1 MEPDGPH
8 SDESADVVVVG
19 AGSCGSVLAGR
30 LSEDPN
36 RRVLLVESGPGHR
49 IPSEYPPE
57 LVDAGV
63 LPVGPDSRWVWP
75 YPVNLTSER
84 SGWIARGRVLGG
96 SGAVNGGY
104 FVRAQVDD
112 FEHWP
117 ASWSFDDV
125 LPSYRSI
132 ESDADFSGPWHG
144 TDGPIPVHREPRDRW
159 HPVTTAFAEVALAA
173 GHPEDQDKNAPGSHG
188 VGPVPLNIR
197 NGVRVGPASAYLLPN
212 LGRPNLTVRSGATV
226 TRVLFDGTRVTGLDI
241 VTDSGRHTIRAS
253 TVVLT
258 AGAVATPHLL
268 MLSGVGD
275 ARHLRGLGIEVVAD
289 LPAVGSDFSD
299 HPEVVLPYRY
309 RRPVSRTS
317 RMPALQVTLNT
328 DDIEMRPYTASFGD
342 LVPGSGI
349 GRPCLGV
356 VLMKPH
362 SRGEIRLVSA
372 DPGDPPSVSYRYLE
386 STDDRDVLRSAVT
399 HAADLMRTGAMSDLV
414 DPDGVDTS
422 DEWLSEH
429 LGTSLHLSGSC
440 RMGSD
445 TATSVVDDRC
455 RVHGVDG
462 LFIVDTSIFPAIP
475 SRGPH
480 ATAVMVA
487 ERASTLL
494 QLSS

>member
-1 MEPDGPH
+1 MI
-8 SDESADVVVVG
+8 
-19 AGSCGSVLAGR
+19 
-30 LSEDPN
+30 
-36 RRVLLVESGPGHR
+36 LVESGPGHR
-49 IPSEYPPE
+49 IPSEFPPE

-63 LPVGPDSRWVWP
+63 LPVGPDSQWVWP
-75 YPVNLTSER
+75 YPVELTSGR

-112 FEHWP
+112 FAHWP

-125 LPSYRSI
+125 LPFFTRI

-159 HPVTTAFAEVALAA
+159 HPISAAFSDVARAA
-173 GHPEDQDKNAPGSHG
+173 GHPEDPDKNAPGSHG

-197 NGVRVGPASAYLLPN
+197 DGVRVGPASAYLLPN
-212 LGRPNLTVRSGATV
+212 LDRPNLTVRSGATV
-226 TRVLFDGTRVTGLDI
+226 TRVIFSGDRVVG
-241 VTDSGRHTIRAS
+241 VEVATDSGLRTIRSS

-268 MLSGVGD
+268 MLSGLGD
-275 ARHLRGLGIEVVAD
+275 SRHLEGLEIPVVAD
-289 LPAVGSDFSD
+289 LPAVGSEFSD

-309 RRPVSRTS
+309 RRAVSRTTQT
-317 RMPALQVTLNT
+317 PALQVTLNT

-342 LVPGSGI
+342 LIPGSGI
-349 GRPCLGV
+349 GQPCLGV
-356 VLMKPH
+356 VLMKPR

-372 DPGDPPSVSYRYLE
+372 DPGDAPSVSYRYLE
-386 STDDRDVLRSAVT
+386 AGQDREALRSAVT
-399 HAADLMRTGAMSDLV
+399 HASDLMRSGAMAELLE
-414 DPDGVDTS
+414 PEEIDTS
-422 DEWLSEH
+422 DAWLSDH

-445 TATSVVDDRC
+445 ATTSVVDERC

-462 LFIVDTSIFPAIP
+462 LFIVDTSIFPALP

-487 ERASTLL
+487 ERASTFF
-494 QLSS
+494 

>member
-1 MEPDGPH
+1 MR
-8 SDESADVVVVG
+8 SDDTRLPEHVDVAVVG
-19 AGSCGSVLAGR
+19 GGSCGSVLAGR
-30 LSEDPN
+30 LSEDPD

-63 LPVGPDSRWVWP
+63 LPVGPDSPWVWP
-75 YPVNLTSER
+75 YPVNLTHER

-112 FEHWP
+112 FAHWP
-117 ASWSFDDV
+117 QSWSFDAV
-125 LPSYRSI
+125 LPYYRSI
-132 ESDADFSGPWHG
+132 ESDADFADPWHG
-144 TDGPIPVHREPRDRW
+144 SDGPIPVHREPRDRW
-159 HPVTTAFAEVALAA
+159 HPISSAFFDVARDA
-173 GHPEDQDKNAPGSHG
+173 GHPEDRDKNAPGARG

-197 NGVRVGPASAYLLPN
+197 DGVRVGPASAYLLPN
-212 LGRPNLTVRSGATV
+212 LGRPNLTVRSEATV
-226 TRVLFDGTRVTGLDI
+226 TRLRFDGTRVTGLELA
-241 VTDSGRHTIRAS
+241 TDSGRHTIRAS
-253 TVVLT
+253 RVVLT

-275 ARHLRGLGIEVVAD
+275 ARHLEGLEIEVVAD
-289 LPAVGSDFSD
+289 LPAVGSGFSD

-309 RRPVSRTS
+309 RRPVSRAAKT
-317 RMPALQVTLNT
+317 PALQVTLNA
-328 DDIEMRPYTASFGD
+328 DDIEMRPYTAAFGD
-342 LVPGSGI
+342 LIPGSGI
-349 GRPCLGV
+349 GRPCVGV

-386 STDDRDVLRSAVT
+386 SVADREALRSAVA
-399 HAADLMRTGAMSDLV
+399 HAVDLMSAGAMRALADLDEI
-414 DPDGVDTS
+414 DTS
-422 DEWLSEH
+422 DQWLSDH

-440 RMGSD
+440 RMGAD
-445 TATSVVDDRC
+445 AATSVVDERC

-462 LFIVDTSIFPAIP
+462 LFVVDTSIFPAIP
-475 SRGPH
+475 GRGPH

-487 ERASTLL
+487 ERASTLV
-494 QLSS
+494 

>member
-1 MEPDGPH
+1 MEPGDPH
-8 SDESADVVVVG
+8 PTESADVVVIG
-19 AGSCGSVLAGR
+19 GGSCGSVLAGR
-30 LSEDPN
+30 LSEDPS
-36 RRVLLVESGPGHR
+36 RRVLLIESAPGHA

-75 YPVNLTSER
+75 YPVNLTRDR

-112 FEHWP
+112 FAHWP
-117 ASWSFDDV
+117 ASWSFEHV
-125 LPSYRSI
+125 LPHYRRI
-132 ESDADFSGPWHG
+132 ESDADFTGPWHG
-144 TDGPIPVHREPRDRW
+144 SNGPIPVHREPRDSW
-159 HPVTTAFAEVALAA
+159 HPVSSAFADVARDA
-173 GHPEDQDKNAPGSHG
+173 GHPEDPDKNAPGSRG

-197 NGVRVGPASAYLLPN
+197 DGVRVGPASAYLLPN

-226 TRVLFDGTRVTGLDI
+226 TRVLFDGTRVAGLEI
-241 VTDSGRHTIRAS
+241 VTDEGRHTIRAS

-275 ARHLRGLGIEVVAD
+275 ARHLKDLDIEVIAD

-309 RRPVSRTS
+309 RLPVARTT

-342 LVPGSGI
+342 LIPGSGI

-386 STDDRDVLRSAVT
+386 SAADRDTLRSAVT
-399 HAADLMRTGAMSDLV
+399 HAADLMRTGEMRSLV
-414 DPDGVDTS
+414 DPDDVDTS
-422 DEWLSEH
+422 DAWLSDH

-440 RMGSD
+440 RMGTD
-445 TATSVVDDRC
+445 PATSVVDERC
-455 RVHGVDG
+455 RVHGIDG

-487 ERASTLL
+487 ERASALL
-494 QLSS
+494 

>member
-1 MEPDGPH
+1 MSRDQPH
-8 SDESADVVVVG
+8 PSESADVVVIG
-19 AGSCGSVLAGR
+19 GGSCGSVLAGR
-30 LSEDPN
+30 LSEDPS
-36 RRVLLVESGPGHR
+36 RRVLLVESAPGHR

-75 YPVNLTSER
+75 YQVNLTSER

-104 FVRAQVDD
+104 FVRAQTDD
-112 FEHWP
+112 FDRWP
-117 ASWSFDDV
+117 RSWSFDEV
-125 LPSYRSI
+125 LPYYKRI
-132 ESDADFSGPWHG
+132 ESDADFTGPWHG
-144 TDGPIPVHREPRDRW
+144 SDGPIPVHREPRDRW
-159 HPVTTAFAEVALAA
+159 HPVSSAFVDVARDA
-173 GHPEDQDKNAPGSHG
+173 GHAEDPDKNAPGSHG

-197 NGVRVGPASAYLLPN
+197 DGVRVGPASAYLLPN

-226 TRVLFDGTRVTGLDI
+226 TKVLFDGTRVAGLEIATED
-241 VTDSGRHTIRAS
+241 GLHTIRAS

-275 ARHLRGLGIEVVAD
+275 ARHLRDLGIEVVAD
-289 LPAVGSDFSD
+289 LPAVGSGFSD
-299 HPEVVLPYRY
+299 HPEVVLPYSY
-309 RRPVSRTS
+309 RVPVPRTTS
-317 RMPALQVTLNT
+317 VPALQVTLNA
-328 DDIEMRPYTASFGD
+328 DGIEMRPYTASFGD
-342 LVPGSGI
+342 LIPGSGI

-372 DPGDPPSVSYRYLE
+372 DPGAPPSVSYRYLE
-386 STDDRDVLRSAVT
+386 SAADRDALRAAVL
-399 HAADLMRTGAMSDLV
+399 HAADLMRTGAMRALV
-414 DPDGVDTS
+414 DPDDVDTS
-422 DEWLSEH
+422 DEWLSDH

-440 RMGSD
+440 RMGAD
-445 TATSVVDDRC
+445 PATSVVDEEC

-475 SRGPH
+475 GRGPH

-494 QLSS
+494 

>member
-1 MEPDGPH
+1 MQ
-8 SDESADVVVVG
+8 SDVPNPTESADVVVIG
-19 AGSCGSVLAGR
+19 GGSCGSVLAGR
-30 LSEDPN
+30 LSEDSS
-36 RRVLLVESGPGHR
+36 RRVLLIESGPGHH

-75 YPVNLTSER
+75 YPVNLTSDR

-112 FEHWP
+112 FAHWP
-117 ASWSFDDV
+117 ASWSFEHV
-125 LPSYRSI
+125 LPHYRRI
-132 ESDADFSGPWHG
+132 ESDADFTGPWHG
-144 TDGPIPVHREPRDRW
+144 SNGPIPVHREPRDSW
-159 HPVTTAFAEVALAA
+159 HPVSSAFADVARDA
-173 GHPEDQDKNAPGSHG
+173 GHPEDPDKNAPGSHG

-197 NGVRVGPASAYLLPN
+197 DGVRVGPASAYLLPN
-212 LGRPNLTVRSGATV
+212 LARPNLTVRSGATV
-226 TRVLFDGTRVTGLDI
+226 TRLLFEGTRVAGLEI
-241 VTDSGRHTIRAS
+241 VTDAGRHTIRAS

-275 ARHLRGLGIEVVAD
+275 ARHLGDLGIEVVAD

-309 RRPVSRTS
+309 RLPVARTT

-342 LVPGSGI
+342 LIPGSGI

-386 STDDRDVLRSAVT
+386 SAADRDALRSAVT
-399 HAADLMRTGAMSDLV
+399 HAADLMRTGAMSALV
-414 DPDGVDTS
+414 DPDDVDTS
-422 DEWLSEH
+422 DEWLSDH

-440 RMGSD
+440 RMGTD
-445 TATSVVDDRC
+445 PATSVVDERC

-494 QLSS
+494 

>member
-173 GHPEDQDKNAPGSHG
+173 GHPEDRDKNAPGSHG

-386 STDDRDVLRSAVT
+386 SADDRDVLRSAVT